1 MRVYVESN
9 FVLEL
14 VLEQE
19 QHLACR
25 EIVRLAEAGIIE
37 LVVPAF
43 GLLEPY
49 MTLHRRHREQEEAT
63 RTIQKHLRQL
73 ARTASVASISVEAS
87 SDVEE
92 LFGRSSR
99 NTRRRYEEVRAC
111 LSQIAVVL
119 PLTDGSLR
127 AAEKLRA
134 QHELE
139 LPDATILATILHDL
153 RRDGLEPC
161 FLNRNTND
169 FSKPALVA
177 MLADHGCKLLGSFDA
192 GLAYMRS
199 RLTPAPA

>member
-19 QHLACR
+19 QHLACA
-25 EIVRLAEAGIIE
+25 EIVRLAEAGTIE
-37 LVVPAF
+37 LVIPAF

-49 MTLHRRHREQEEAT
+49 MTLHRRHREQEAAS

-73 ARTASVASISVEAS
+73 VRTASVASSSVAAS
-87 SDVEE
+87 SNLEE
-92 LFGRSSR
+92 LFGSSSR
-99 NTRRRYEEVRAC
+99 NARRRYEEVRAC
-111 LSQIAVVL
+111 LARIAVVL

-134 QHELE
+134 QHNLE
-139 LPDATILATILHDL
+139 LPDATILATILYDL
-153 RRDGLEPC
+153 SHGGLKPC

-169 FSKPALVA
+169 FSKPPIVDF
-177 MLADHGCKLLGSFDA
+177 LAEHGCKLLGSFDD
-192 GLAYMRS
+192 GLAYMRQ
-199 RLTPAPA
+199 RIAATPG